1 MPLYSAID
9 VVGEKFPLPKRAK
22 RPCVP
27 RKRTLIFAPEVAR
40 ITGAQTSHISR
51 LESGYRSVGLDYLEE
66 FCDALGVDPLLMLV
80 EDPEDTM
87 ILAGKRI
94 RKWLT

>member
-1 MPLYSAID
+1 M
-9 VVGEKFPLPKRAK
+9 VENFAK
-22 RPCVP
+22 NLR
-27 RKRTLIFAPEVAR
+27 RYREINDLTQEEVAR

-51 LESGYRSVGLDYLEE
+51 LESGYRSVGLDDLEE
-66 FCDALGVDPLLMLV
+66 FCDALGVDPLLMLT